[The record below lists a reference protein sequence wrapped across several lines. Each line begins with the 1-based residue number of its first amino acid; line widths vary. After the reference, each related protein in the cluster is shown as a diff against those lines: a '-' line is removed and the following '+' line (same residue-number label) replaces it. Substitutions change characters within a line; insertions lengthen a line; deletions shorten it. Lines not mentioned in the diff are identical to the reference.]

1 MKYLWTSLFVK
12 DLEKSID
19 FYEKVTGLKVARR
32 FQGGPGTEIAF
43 MQSEDTETKVEL
55 ICNGHAPETKD
66 GAGVSLGFLTSEIE
80 ARQAEMKAAGYEPT
94 DIVSPQPG
102 TKFFFIKDPDGLAVQ
117 FVEE

>member
-55 ICNGHAPETKD
+55 ICNGHE
-66 GAGVSLGFLTSEIE
+66 VII
-80 ARQAEMKAAGYEPT
+80 M
-94 DIVSPQPG
+94 III
-102 TKFFFIKDPDGLAVQ
+102 IKRRRVL
-117 FVEE
+117 